1 MVLLLYHKEKK
12 IHLDTL
18 KSSKRQQKPRVKTI
32 NRHFEAKSVLKFSIR
47 NFTAQLNALEH
58 IIQTTFVRLDNIQVS
73 AR

>member
-12 IHLDTL
+12 KYIEIPSSHQKGSRSQEL
-18 KSSKRQQKPRVKTI
+18 KLY
-32 NRHFEAKSVLKFSIR
+32 RHFEAKSVLKFSIR

-58 IIQTTFVRLDNIQVS
+58 TIQTTFVRLDNIHVS